1 MKIRKAVVPVA
12 GYGTRFLPASKAIPK
27 EMFPIVDKP
36 IIQYVVEE
44 LIDAGIE
51 QIIFVTSWH
60 KTAIENHFDRHLELE
75 HKLKEAGNKEEQI
88 KKISWLSDAA
98 EYVSIRQ
105 KELNGNGGAVLA
117 AKNIVGP
124 EPFICFF
131 GDDLFSARPS
141 RAKQLIAAF
150 EEYNSPIIG
159 GLETKYENDV
169 NKYGFCR
176 GSEIKDG
183 IIDVDQIIEKPGTL
197 EGVVNLAVSGFV
209 STPDLFEALESLES
223 NNGKELVYVD
233 GLNLMLKDK
242 KKVYLIRLNE
252 AVFHDCGNVLNY
264 LETNVEFAL
273 KDNEIGDDFKK
284 FIKKKARDLSR

>member
-60 KTAIENHFDRHLELE
+60 KGAIENHFDRHLELE
-75 HKLKEAGNKEEQI
+75 HQLKEAGGKEEYI
-88 KKISWLSDAA
+88 KKITRLSNAA
-98 EYVSIRQ
+98 EYVAIRQ
-105 KELNGNGGAVLA
+105 QEMNGNGGAILT
-117 AKNIVGP
+117 AKNIVGN
-124 EPFICFF
+124 EPFICFW
-131 GDDLFSARPS
+131 GDDLFSAKPS
-141 RAKQLIAAF
+141 RAKQLIRAF
-150 EEYNSPIIG
+150 EEYNAPIIG

-169 NKYGFCR
+169 NKYGFCK
-176 GSEIKDG
+176 GTEIKDG

-197 EGVVNLAVSGFV
+197 EGVVDLAISGFV

-223 NNGKELVYVD
+223 NGGKELIYVD
-233 GLNLMLKDK
+233 GLNVMLEDK
-242 KKVYLIRLNE
+242 KKMYLIKLNE

-273 KDNEIGDDFKK
+273 KDKMIGDDFKK
-284 FIKKKARDLSR
+284 FIKRISNKI